1 MVRLLNV
8 IISFLN
14 HEFMVIM
21 RLCFPIYL
29 INSRLTHLFNYRMG
43 RKSIWKVT
51 YIHMWYT
58 FILYIQIHTLHT
70 YTKGL
75 RVYSQKCIIKI
86 ILLCNFVDIITKS
99 ILTWYARIYLH
110 LYQYINIMI
119 TCDILNFLYKQFTPP
134 RKVKYWVYKTGAVNH
149 CRQTRATIAQGSP
162 CSSKK
167 N

>member
-1 MVRLLNV
+1 
-8 IISFLN
+8 
-14 HEFMVIM
+14 
-21 RLCFPIYL
+21 
-29 INSRLTHLFNYRMG
+29 MG
-43 RKSIWKVT
+43 RKSIWKVI

-70 YTKGL
+70 HTKGL
-75 RVYSQKCIIKI
+75 RVYSQKRIIKI

-119 TCDILNFLYKQFTPP
+119 TFDILNFLHKQFTPP

-149 CRQTRATIAQGSP
+149 CSQTRATIAQGTP

-167 N
+167 KQKKLHLEPQGISCDTSSFVLQQGQQCVRFSSAIFI